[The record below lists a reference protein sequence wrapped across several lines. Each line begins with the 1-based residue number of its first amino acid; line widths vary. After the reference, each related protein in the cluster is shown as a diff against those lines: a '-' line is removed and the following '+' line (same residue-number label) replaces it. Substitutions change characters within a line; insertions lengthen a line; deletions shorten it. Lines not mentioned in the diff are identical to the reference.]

1 MIFEIQMPV
10 LIKFTVFWNVTP
22 CSLVKR
28 YHITK
33 EPAAFFFRTVES
45 NSAFSGGKKNVI
57 LILLVG
63 NPVLCFDFDL

>member
-1 MIFEIQMPV
+1 M
-10 LIKFTVFWNVTP
+10 P

-28 YHITK
+28 YHITE

-45 NSAFSGGKKNVI
+45 NSAFSEKKILI

-63 NPVLCFDFDL
+63 NPVLYFDLDL